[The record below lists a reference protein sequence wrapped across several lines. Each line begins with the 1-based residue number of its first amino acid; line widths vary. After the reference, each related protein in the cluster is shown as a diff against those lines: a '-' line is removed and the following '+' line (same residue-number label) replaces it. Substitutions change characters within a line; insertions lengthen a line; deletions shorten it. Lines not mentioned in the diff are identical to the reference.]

1 MCIGFANFGFVWKP
15 RLKGSD
21 PNIQILIS
29 LCSENRVPY
38 LEVFG
43 LCETKAR
50 ARAGL
55 EGQIRF
61 CVETKTKGSVGNR
74 IPISLCSENRVSD
87 L

>member
-1 MCIGFANFGFVWKP
+1 MNIAFRNCKFRFIGKP
-15 RLKGSD
+15 RLSNRFPG
-21 PNIQILIS
+21 S

-38 LEVFG
+38 LEVLG